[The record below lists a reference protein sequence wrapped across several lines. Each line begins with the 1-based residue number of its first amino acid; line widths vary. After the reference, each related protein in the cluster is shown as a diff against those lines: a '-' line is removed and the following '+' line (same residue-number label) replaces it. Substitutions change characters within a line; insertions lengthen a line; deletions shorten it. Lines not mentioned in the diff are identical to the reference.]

1 MRFYFFSESG
11 SLQRDVEKLQE
22 IVDFALK
29 ANDSEQP
36 KKWQGIPGGC
46 GILSNLLGTTSF

>member
-36 KKWQGIPGGC
+36 KKWQGIPEGC